1 MSRSYKFHNQDK
13 PYFVTFA
20 TVNWIDVF
28 TRNIYKDILVDSLN
42 FNVTNKGLLIYSW
55 CIMTN
60 HVHMII
66 GTKLNPMQ
74 DIMRDLKSYTSK
86 EILKAIK
93 DNPRESRKNW
103 MLWMF
108 ERAGKRNSNNTKY
121 QFWQQHNHPIQLD
134 DNKIFDQKMQYIYQN
149 PVVAG
154 FVDKAEHFPYSS
166 AKDYAGE
173 NGFVKVEF
181 A

>member
-134 DNKIFDQKMQYIYQN
+134 DNKIFDQKLEYIHQN

>member
-42 FNVTNKGLLIYSW
+42 FNVTNKGLLIYAW

-108 ERAGKRNSNNTKY
+108 ERVGKRNSNNTKY

-134 DNKIFDQKMQYIYQN
+134 DNKIFDQKLEYIHQN

>member
-93 DNPRESRKNW
+93 DNPRESRKKW

-134 DNKIFDQKMQYIYQN
+134 DNKIFDQKLEYIHQN